1 MDRAPEPLTLEEH
14 RQLARELRLTSARLH
29 ELCSL
34 VVSLYGSESRA
45 AFTFSRAAESVD
57 RLRHE
62 MQTQAAVDWPEA
74 VHEHIY
80 G

>member
-14 RQLARELRLTSARLH
+14 RQLARELQLTSARLR
-29 ELCSL
+29 ELASL
-34 VVSLYGSESRA
+34 VVSVYGSESRA

-62 MQTQAAVDWPEA
+62 MQTQAALDWPEA
-74 VHEHIY
+74 VHERIY